1 MRKLFAVAAF
11 LLASTAAQAQYTFEY
26 GGHIIRIDPDRG
38 TVSIPGVYDN
48 TVRRTKRS
56 RNDQDSDRP
65 RKQTP
70 QEAKTGPQT
79 PNAAP
84 APSER
89 VPAAANSLPEPST
102 STARVAPE
110 PSTATARIAPEPSVA
125 TPHVAP
131 EPSTATPRVAPEPS
145 ATTARVAPSADTIT
159 STQPP
164 ASAAPAS
171 QVQQDAAPATRPA
184 PAPVV
189 ATAPASTP
197 IQSQQDPPPAT
208 TATQSGSSPLG
219 MWLTEEKEGK
229 VRIEQCGGYL
239 CGYSVDAKSN
249 QNGEKVLINMKPGKD
264 SKWSG
269 RIFDPNTGSTY
280 DSTIALKGSDNLRV
294 QGCAFGGLFCGGQT
308 WSRLN

>member
-89 VPAAANSLPEPST
+89 VPAAANSLPEPPT

-110 PSTATARIAPEPSVA
+110 PSTA
-125 TPHVAP
+125 
-131 EPSTATPRVAPEPS
+131 
-145 ATTARVAPSADTIT
+145 TARVAPSADTIT

-164 ASAAPAS
+164 ASAAPAP